1 MALSFKPARLLAL
14 ALLLL
19 ALLPAGGARAAEHT
33 PDAGRAPAG
42 DLIPFEWLPGL
53 LAPVSLVLPW
63 ACGDCAPGQE
73 QITARPVPDLNPYD
87 FGSVLPWLVAQFY
100 NNIAYPLI
108 CWLLAIGQAMLN
120 LASFVLNTTIIAGV
134 NFAWRLAIYTLLWLR
149 EVFLA
154 GWGAWEWLRLQV
166 WLGWG
171 WMLQRGLDVLGFFAM
186 LRALLQLAGDMLNQL
201 VGLVLAAAQALA
213 YFVALLVALLPAF
226 VTAVFDP
233 DTPPQLAQI
242 ANFWLVV
249 MLRDTL
255 NAIADS
261 KVGWAWLAFIA
272 LFYAKFI
279 SWLLDEASQ
288 VNS

>member
-1 MALSFKPARLLAL
+1 MALCLKSARLLAV
-14 ALLLL
+14 ALVLL
-19 ALLPAGGARAAEHT
+19 ALLPGGARAAE
-33 PDAGRAPAG
+33 RAPGAG
-42 DLIPFEWLPGL
+42 PARAGALIPFDWLPGL
-53 LAPVSLVLPW
+53 LAPVSLLLPW
-63 ACGDCAPGQE
+63 QCGDCAPGVE
-73 QITARPVPDLNPYD
+73 QVNPRPVPDLNPYD

-108 CWLLAIGQAMLN
+108 CWLLAIGQAVLN
-120 LASFVLNTTIIAGV
+120 LASFVLNNTIIAGI
-134 NFAWRLAIYTLLWLR
+134 NFAWRLALYSLLWGR

-154 GWGAWEWLRLQV
+154 AWGGWEWLRLQT
-166 WLGWG
+166 WLAWG
-171 WMLQRGLDVLGFFAM
+171 WMLQRGLDVLGLFDM

-201 VGLVLAAAQALA
+201 AGLLLAAGQALA

-226 VTAVFDP
+226 VAAVFNP
-233 DTPPQLAQI
+233 EMPPQLAAI
-242 ANFWLVV
+242 NNFWLVV

-261 KVGWAWLAFIA
+261 KIGWSWFAFIA